1 MDVNDADAASAA
13 AATPPAAAAGSP
25 SEAVP
30 APPASPGVAVVGLRT
45 SLYIEAVEAMLAALD
60 DYQTDNRGDVG
71 SWVREAAIA
80 SLLPM
85 LALGAAPAAGGDGAA
100 PPCASEEERAAW
112 AEVKAERAALDAAL
126 PGLCVRFVGH
136 LCQQANEKIDR
147 LREHAA
153 LTLIRLLEEKAL
165 PAVADSALLS
175 SILHGADRPAAT
187 AAATADADAAAA
199 AAAEASAAAASSSV
213 KESSDF
219 LAPHTCFPRTARFL
233 ECAPFRRQSLLGLSI
248 SAGGITE
255 STTKAASAALLA
267 HLRAQP
273 ADLLAAFG
281 DDLVSL
287 MAEHSATPRVFLPL
301 MRTTQA
307 LLESRLL
314 EAVLGDGADGDLV
327 TRLIR
332 HVQPASRSKDVPTLL
347 VALHVLVL
355 LLPRAAG
362 AARTDVLRTV
372 VLLLGHRFPKVRKA
386 AADALYVHL
395 ITYSDPGELTP
406 LPAADAPPPGA
417 PSPDAAPPAE
427 PPAEPP
433 MEAGEARL
441 ELVMGVL
448 LETAWLDALDA
459 HAKPARAKVLAA
471 YGLPP
476 PRVAAA
482 PAASTKPKR
491 AEEDT
496 YKELVGEVGY

>member
-1 MDVNDADAASAA
+1 
-13 AATPPAAAAGSP
+13 
-25 SEAVP
+25 
-30 APPASPGVAVVGLRT
+30 
-45 SLYIEAVEAMLAALD
+45 
-60 DYQTDNRGDVG
+60 
-71 SWVREAAIA
+71 
-80 SLLPM
+80 
-85 LALGAAPAAGGDGAA
+85 
-100 PPCASEEERAAW
+100 
-112 AEVKAERAALDAAL
+112 
-126 PGLCVRFVGH
+126 
-136 LCQQANEKIDR
+136 
-147 LREHAA
+147 
-153 LTLIRLLEEKAL
+153 
-165 PAVADSALLS
+165 
-175 SILHGADRPAAT
+175 
-187 AAATADADAAAA
+187 
-199 AAAEASAAAASSSV
+199 
-213 KESSDF
+213 
-219 LAPHTCFPRTARFL
+219 
-233 ECAPFRRQSLLGLSI
+233 
-248 SAGGITE
+248 
-255 STTKAASAALLA
+255 
-267 HLRAQP
+267 
-273 ADLLAAFG
+273 
-281 DDLVSL
+281 

-406 LPAADAPPPGA
+406 LLAADAPPPGA

-482 PAASTKPKR
+482 GRVDKPKR

-496 YKELVGEVGY
+496 YKELVGEVGLRAADGCEPESGGAETSPNIFILFRTAASGGKEVQTVPYGGRGSRVSSRSVFELRATHG